1 MQIYRNTVIFYIYFL
16 FPKLGNYFIKSNNL
30 LFRFSIYT
38 ILLNID
44 VDASAPQGFGLGI
57 TTLPTL
63 LGLQLADGRVWTSQP
78 PELCESISIINLPL
92 YMLISKVA
100 QWLKNLPA
108 NAGDVGSISAVEI
121 SPGRGNGNLL

>member
-1 MQIYRNTVIFYIYFL
+1 MSDTLKKFQYLILPLLQIYRNTVIFI
-16 FPKLGNYFIKSNNL
+16 FIFYPSNLVTILLSNNL

-44 VDASAPQGFGLGI
+44 VDASAPQGFGLEI

-78 PELCESISIINLPL
+78 P
-92 YMLISKVA
+92 
-100 QWLKNLPA
+100 
-108 NAGDVGSISAVEI
+108 
-121 SPGRGNGNLL
+121 